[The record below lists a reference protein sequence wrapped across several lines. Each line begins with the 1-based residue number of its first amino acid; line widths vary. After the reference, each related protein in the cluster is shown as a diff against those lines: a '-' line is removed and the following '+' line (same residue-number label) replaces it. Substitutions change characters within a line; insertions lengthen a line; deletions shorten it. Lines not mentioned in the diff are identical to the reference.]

1 MGRRINAATA
11 MNRLLTALLV
21 LAASTGCY
29 KDDVDISALHTNPF
43 DPDYTGENVFVFDD
57 TYLESV
63 LLGSPPT
70 PVLVQVVQVHVKEEL
85 LPYGASYSVQFTDPD
100 VDDPVVQNP
109 VPGTHTF
116 KYYRIEATA
125 EPGVEK
131 CFELRLFN
139 DQSTGR
145 PETICCTL

>member
-1 MGRRINAATA
+1 MK
-11 MNRLLTALLV
+11 RLLPCLFA
-21 LAASTGCY
+21 LAAFTGCY
-29 KDDVDISALHTNPF
+29 KDDVDISALNTNPF

-57 TYLESV
+57 TYMESV
-63 LLGSPPT
+63 LLGSPPI
-70 PVLVQVVQVHVKEEL
+70 PVQVQVVQVHVKEDL
-85 LPYGASYSVQFTDPD
+85 LPSGADYAVQFTDPD

-109 VPGTHTF
+109 VPGTNVF

-145 PETICCTL
+145 AEQICCTL